1 MTQNNRLNASIDDL
15 VERAPG
21 EKANTLPSLI
31 ERGIDTADPKPT
43 RSEGTMMELNSILES
58 GSSRSEVDGRTRRNR
73 ANQTQTYDI
82 HKGIAE
88 SAMDI
93 SLLTANA
100 NQLRLLITYNE
111 RSSTYLA
118 CIALVITSLV
128 LQIVVASGVII
139 VKSHPKSKPSSTIHR
154 LKIATS
160 ILVTIITVI
169 NILVASL
176 VITDRPSYRE
186 DRSAS
191 NQP

>member
-15 VERAPG
+15 EGRGAGERG
-21 EKANTLPSLI
+21 DILPAMI
-31 ERGIDTADPKPT
+31 DRGIDSVDPKTT
-43 RSEGTMMELNSILES
+43 RSEGTMMELNSILDT

-73 ANQTQTYDI
+73 ANQTHTYDI

-100 NQLRLLITYNE
+100 NQLRLLVTYNV

-118 CIALVITSLV
+118 CITLVITSLV

-139 VKSHPKSKPSSTIHR
+139 IKSHPKSKPSPTIHR
-154 LKIATS
+154 LKVATS

-176 VITDRPSYRE
+176 VITDRNPGENS
-186 DRSAS
+186 STS